1 MANSLRTFD
10 YYNIF
15 QQMDDLNKY
24 YFNNNFKLYK
34 KTGVDSVSSNKT
46 NIYLENGTLF
56 FEVFAPGFSKS
67 DIKIDVGNN
76 TLSVTG
82 KKDVVDEKSRKFV
95 MREFSNSF
103 ANFHR
108 NFSLPEGLNVEAAD
122 ASYNC
127 GILTISI
134 PYATKEKELTR
145 NISIN

>member
-15 QQMDDLNKY
+15 QQMDDLSK

-34 KTGVDSVSSNKT
+34 NTGVESVGNNKT
-46 NIYLENGTLF
+46 NIYLENETLF
-56 FEVFAPGFSKS
+56 FEVFTPGFSKS

-76 TLSVTG
+76 TLSITG
-82 KKDVVDEKSRKFV
+82 KKDVAEEKGRRFV

-103 ANFHR
+103 SNFHR
-108 NFSLPEGLNVEAAD
+108 NFSLPQGLNVEAAD
-122 ASYNC
+122 ASYDC

-134 PYATKEKELTR
+134 PYATAEKELTR
-145 NISIN
+145 NISIS